1 MRERTNVIPH
11 TDAAERRALRREQ
24 VIRAARACFE
34 REGLHAA
41 TMAHIAAEAGMG
53 VGHIYHYF
61 NSREAIV
68 VEVAR
73 RDLEYCLTMLLP
85 TRSTAELATAMM
97 LVVEGE
103 AHGRS
108 EERRVGKECVSTCR
122 SRW

>member
-1 MRERTNVIPH
+1 
-11 TDAAERRALRREQ
+11 
-24 VIRAARACFE
+24 
-34 REGLHAA
+34 
-41 TMAHIAAEAGMG
+41 MG

-103 AHGRS
+103 AHGAQSDPPLSPALRAELMAEAGRNGCIAS
-108 EERRVGKECVSTCR
+108 LTEPKAHPCR
-122 SRW
+122 AYLHGFLPRKVD